1 MCSLDEPG
9 MREQRARYARI
20 ARSVMSLDRRADLIR
35 VSLSADFDRRT
46 LDELI
51 KVEAECCP
59 FFRFALNEARAQLEI
74 SVDDPELI
82 PALDAIAVE
91 LVADLQVAR

>member
-9 MREQRARYARI
+9 MREQRARYSRI
-20 ARSVMSLDRRADLIR
+20 AHSVMSLDRRADVITL
-35 VSLSADFDRRT
+35 SLSADFDRRT

-59 FFRFALNEARAQLEI
+59 FFRFALNEARFQLEI
-74 SVDDPELI
+74 SVDDPEMI
-82 PALDAIAVE
+82 PALDAIAAE
-91 LVADLQVAR
+91 LVAGLQVAG